1 MKNYITE
8 CDVAFIEVVKML
20 ERWALRGSLCNDKNN
35 KTLNLVVPKE
45 RPSFVS
51 GNFHIHYGG
60 EKITLLTKVKKGWGK
75 GRSRKVVFFKQRN
88 TFENLTWMENNYE
101 NV

>member
-60 EKITLLTKVKKGWGK
+60 EKITLLTKVKKGWERVDLVKWYSLNK
-75 GRSRKVVFFKQRN
+75 GTLLKI
-88 TFENLTWMENNYE
+88 
-101 NV
+101 